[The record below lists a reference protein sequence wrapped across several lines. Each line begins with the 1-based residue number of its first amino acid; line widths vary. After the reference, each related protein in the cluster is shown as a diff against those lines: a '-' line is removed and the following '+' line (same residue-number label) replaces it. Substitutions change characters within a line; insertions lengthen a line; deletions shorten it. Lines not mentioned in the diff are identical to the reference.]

1 MASHSFSV
9 LTQLQGRLDSV
20 QRRLNEASTV
30 QPAEPGYLYAAGQL
44 LTLRGEK
51 VFLLSLIEQITGMER
66 P

>member
-1 MASHSFSV
+1 MASHFV

-20 QRRLNEASTV
+20 QRRLNEAAAV

-51 VFLLSLIEQITGMER
+51 LFLLSLIEQITGMER